1 VQTACDCS
9 CKGSES
15 GKAEAVTAEVGGFQ
29 LCATVGEPQ
38 MKFLMRLGVVHVPYR
53 PGFVGISIWPRQ
65 GANTL
70 SYFVETPKLR
80 CVFVAP
86 AAPRCCTLSYPGP
99 PGDPPLP

>member
-1 VQTACDCS
+1 MHAACDCS

-15 GKAEAVTAEVGGFQ
+15 GKAEAVTANVRRFQ

-53 PGFVGISIWPRQ
+53 
-65 GANTL
+65 NTL

-80 CVFVAP
+80 RVFVAS
-86 AAPRCCTLSYPGP
+86 AAPRCCTLSYVVETPK
-99 PGDPPLP
+99 LRRVCLLLLTEETH

>member
-1 VQTACDCS
+1 MHTAFDCS

-15 GKAEAVTAEVGGFQ
+15 GKAEAVTANVRRFQ
-29 LCATVGEPQ
+29 LCNGGEPQ

-70 SYFVETPKLR
+70 SYVVETPKFR

-86 AAPRCCTLSYPGP
+86 PRQGAAP
-99 PGDPPLP
+99 